1 MGKPQ
6 LAGNSCHTLMQRY
19 TGLHSLHAAT
29 LFLNLYKKHSH
40 LQVNFCC
47 ELCLR
52 LGWPLHQWECSVLEF
67 TDSSDIGHMATL
79 AYRLV
84 AGQSYN
90 YLINNLEKFDSEDAS
105 YKEGDYLAAFK
116 QESNMEPRPSGDH
129 LKRCVMGL
137 ILAR

>member
-1 MGKPQ
+1 MGEHLKIVKP
-6 LAGNSCHTLMQRY
+6 
-19 TGLHSLHAAT
+19 SL
-29 LFLNLYKKHSH
+29 

-52 LGWPLHQWECSVLEF
+52 LGWPLHQWECPVLEF
-67 TDSSDIGHMATL
+67 TDSKDIGHMATL

-84 AGQSYN
+84 AGQNYN
-90 YLINNLEKFDSEDAS
+90 YLINNMEKFDSEEAS
-105 YKEGDYLAAFK
+105 YKEGDYLAAYR
-116 QESNMEPRPSGDH
+116 QESNMDPRPSGDH